1 MNRDDIIR
9 RFLDLHPDTPID
21 GQEYAIPLRVISRML
36 EAAAATEREKL
47 AHWMIEH
54 GYATGH
60 GDTIED
66 LLTELGWQ
74 ADERITKAA
83 AAEREK
89 VAQMIEDA
97 PPLVDF
103 SKNEHDGCLMC
114 GFTPKLAAS
123 AIRAR
128 GSNG

>member
-1 MNRDDIIR
+1 MTQDDLPR
-9 RFLDLHPDTPID
+9 LLQENGLNALLVANLDCLDL
-21 GQEYAIPLRVISRML
+21 L
-36 EAAAATEREKL
+36 ERFAALVAATEREKV
-47 AHWMIEH
+47 AQWMIEH